1 MATHARANAELVFE
15 EVISNVIRH
24 AGAHQIEVSLAR
36 QAEAIVLTFEDDGEP
51 FDPLQRPTPVPPTS
65 IEEAPLGGL
74 GLLLLRKASTQL
86 RYERIAGHTNRLT
99 VTIATT

>member
-1 MATHARANAELVFE
+1 VFE

-24 AGAHQIEVSLAR
+24 GEAHQIEVSVAR
-36 QAEAIVLTFEDDGEP
+36 QADGIVLTFDDDGQP
-51 FDPLQRPTPVPPTS
+51 FDPLQRPTPVLPTS

-86 RYERIAGHTNRLT
+86 RYERTPGQTNRLT